1 MWGGGRFFFFCQWL
15 HEANRPSG
23 SGEIPLILWNPEVHH
38 RIHKSPPPLPYP
50 EPYQNSPLP
59 PYPPPVRFLEWK
71 SKRGSWRRARTWHFF
86 FYNTGFVSN
95 CSGYNSPS
103 STAEFV
109 SNLQLPHTRSGI
121 RVLELKCLREN
132 GRLHCFPVPV
142 ISSHCNHQYPSLPS
156 DLRIRVLTFVVF
168 FPNNYS
174 EMWPYKYD
182 GSTISA

>member
-1 MWGGGRFFFFCQWL
+1 MKLIGPQVVEKFHSFYGTQRFITAFTRVHHLSPILSHIKTVLCHPTHPRSDFWNEKVRGDRDGGR
-15 HEANRPSG
+15 ERD
-23 SGEIPLILWNPEVHH
+23 I
-38 RIHKSPPPLPYP
+38 
-50 EPYQNSPLP
+50 
-59 PYPPPVRFLEWK
+59 
-71 SKRGSWRRARTWHFF
+71 FF